1 MIAEHFLC
9 YWIPYHSIRSGIN
22 YHDNG
27 IHQQFWSPKN
37 FVPYH
42 FYIFLTLLLFHKI
55 GSVGMQKKTFL
66 KLYSFWINT
75 MKLLFLTQEDLN
87 FHLLQQSLPGYWMCT
102 VRSRRQGKATALFC
116 SQGRCHLA
124 GTVLQR
130 SLPESRLCSGHVRPS
145 HVSWHSGGISSF
157 CPSAPLPP
165 HRPKRSLTS
174 KKKLEMSPCTVN
186 TLRVQLS
193 AS

>member
-1 MIAEHFLC
+1 MLLNSLSLNKKWNKLSWQWNSSAVLVSKELCPIPFLYISHFAVISQNRKS
-9 YWIPYHSIRSGIN
+9 WN
-22 YHDNG
+22 AN
-27 IHQQFWSPKN
+27 KN
-37 FVPYH
+37 PFSN
-42 FYIFLTLLLFHKI
+42 FIL
-55 GSVGMQKKTFL
+55 
-66 KLYSFWINT
+66 FWINT

-102 VRSRRQGKATALFC
+102 VRSRRRGKATALFC

-130 SLPESRLCSGHVRPS
+130 SLPESRLCRGHVRPS

-165 HRPKRSLTS
+165 HRPKCSLTS